1 MMKTLALLLLLSTPL
16 VSAETQTLL
25 VSFRGRSY
33 RFSMI
38 GAKVE
43 LVSDYVKE
51 RLQLGT
57 CPVRKDFADLW
68 KEFEDREKAV
78 TLLDLPKEKD
88 ETVTYDNEKKKGKVL
103 PETDLGRMLRELPSR
118 FHALAIVARMSCKKI

>member
-1 MMKTLALLLLLSTPL
+1 MKPLTLLLLLLGTPSL
-16 VSAETQTLL
+16 FAETQTLS

-43 LVSDYVKE
+43 LVSDMAKE

-57 CPVRKDFADLW
+57 CSVRKDFADLW
-68 KEFEDREKAV
+68 KEFERREKAV
-78 TLLDLPKEKD
+78 TLLDLPREKD
-88 ETVTYDNEKKKGKVL
+88 ENVAYDNNKKKGKVL
-103 PETDLGRMLRELPSR
+103 PQTDLGRMLRELPSR
-118 FHALAIVARMSCKKI
+118 FHALATLARMSCKKI

>member
-1 MMKTLALLLLLSTPL
+1 MKLLALLLLLN
-16 VSAETQTLL
+16 VSSAFADNQTLS

-43 LVSDYVKE
+43 LVSDLVKE

-57 CPVRKDFADLW
+57 CAVRKDFVDLW
-68 KEFEDREKAV
+68 REFEDREKAV

-88 ETVTYDNEKKKGKVL
+88 EIVSYDNKKRKGKVL